1 MSYIK
6 FGTCHPFFLE
16 IRRFCCSGT
25 LNLIIIII
33 IHPSIHSSIVFM
45 MISFYSQREANLL
58 QTAADLVITD
68 SVVWTTLRHV
78 VALNRFCLFALW
90 QGIWQQ
96 NPQKSMENLW
106 LWFRGGGFLHQTREL
121 RNMCVRVCVLCVGMC
136 MSAFAACN
144 VTLKIACIRLCG
156 TSYYRHRKAYCI
168 IGPLGWHW
176 AKITLTDRHLRK
188 QNLT

>member
-1 MSYIK
+1 MSYRK

-33 IHPSIHSSIVFM
+33 HPSIHSSIVFM
-45 MISFYSQREANLL
+45 IISFYSQREANLL

-78 VALNRFCLFALW
+78 VALNRVCLFALW

-121 RNMCVRVCVLCVGMC
+121 RNVCVCVFSVSVC
-136 MSAFAACN
+136 SCLHLQPVMSPSKLPVSDCVARHI
-144 VTLKIACIRLCG
+144 TG
-156 TSYYRHRKAYCI
+156 TEKHTALLV
-168 IGPLGWHW
+168 PLDDIEQKLH
-176 AKITLTDRHLRK
+176 
-188 QNLT
+188 